1 MPHEFI
7 SFVAVGIPFL
17 AIVGGILMAIVR
29 MRGEQKM
36 AELARRERIAAIER
50 GVDLDKLPPVAA
62 PDSYG
67 SYDQGNG
74 RLRRAHG
81 LLIGGAVLVAVGL
94 GLAVLFFAVEPE
106 KRHYVIGVLPF
117 MVGLALIV
125 SSVLVWPRK

>member
-7 SFVAVGIPFL
+7 NFVAVGIPFL

-125 SSVLVWPRK
+125 

>member
-7 SFVAVGIPFL
+7 SFLAVGVPFL

-50 GVDLDKLPPVAA
+50 GVDLDKLPPAGV

-67 SYDQGNG
+67 AYDQGNG

-81 LLIGGAVLVAVGL
+81 LLIGGAVLVAVGF

>member
-81 LLIGGAVLVAVGL
+81 LLIGGAVLIAVGL

>member
-7 SFVAVGIPFL
+7 SFVARGRPARAL
-17 AIVGGILMAIVR
+17 VGGSRPASGRLR
-29 MRGEQKM
+29 REQTR
-36 AELARRERIAAIER
+36 AALARRARSAAIER

-62 PDSYG
+62 PDIYG

>member
-62 PDSYG
+62 PDGYG
-67 SYDQGNG
+67 AYDQGNG

-81 LLIGGAVLVAVGL
+81 LMIGGVVTVAVGI
-94 GLAVLFFAVEPE
+94 GLAILFFAVEPE
-106 KRHYVIGVLPF
+106 KKHFVIGVVPF
-117 MVGLALIV
+117 MVGLSLIV

>member
-62 PDSYG
+62 PDIYG